1 MASGRSAAAANQV
14 DDDHHQRYKQQQ
26 VNQASGHVQA
36 ESQQPQNQKYSD
48 NRPKHVNL
56 LVYPCCRFIL
66 VALLPGCASSGSR
79 ETALSD
85 FPHSRQTLLARG
97 VISPQ
102 NGHILCDR
110 TSWVCGLSVA
120 SKARKKSRNE
130 ASCRRKEGRYGSIS
144 I

>member
-66 VALLPGCASSGSR
+66 VALLPAQGK
-79 ETALSD
+79 
-85 FPHSRQTLLARG
+85 PHSATFRIPDKLSWLA
-97 VISPQ
+97 
-102 NGHILCDR
+102 
-110 TSWVCGLSVA
+110 A
-120 SKARKKSRNE
+120 
-130 ASCRRKEGRYGSIS
+130 
-144 I
+144 